1 MKRILVVILSASIFA
16 SMMQAMTL
24 KQAKDLYKAG
34 RFADALPAMEE
45 FYKKTP
51 KNASYNQWYGACL
64 YETGKKAE
72 SEKYFKYALDKK
84 VADAARYLAQLSL
97 ERMDYA
103 AFSLYLEQFTEMI
116 DGEEDAL
123 SETASKGLSHL
134 MRVEEMLNR
143 VEKIEIFDSITVSKN
158 NFFSFYRLSAEAGKV
173 ENISIGNDS
182 IVVYE
187 PQSGNRR
194 LMALPDSLGIDKIME
209 SNRFPDGKW
218 DTPTPLDI
226 ATDGSQLFPFLM
238 SDGMTL
244 YFSDNGSKSIGGY
257 DIMMSRKD
265 LSNGEYYEPQNVGMP
280 YNSPFND
287 YLLAIDEM
295 TGIGWWATD
304 RNAPQ
309 ADVVTIY
316 IFKTNNIR
324 ENYDRTETDV
334 YGFAAVTSIGATQ
347 NVDSNYDSLRDAIKA
362 IEEVSEV
369 RDFEFT
375 FVIKNGVVY
384 HYFDDFRSS
393 EAKGLMHKRIA
404 LSADIDEL
412 KADLSNQREQYASAS
427 NAARNRMT
435 STILTSERNLENKIE
450 ELARV
455 DNHIRAIEQRLIK

>member
-103 AFSLYLEQFTEMI
+103 AFALYLEQFTEMI

-187 PQSGNRR
+187 PQSGNSRHRYRR
-194 LMALPDSLGIDKIME
+194 LSA
-209 SNRFPDGKW
+209 FPLSYERRHDIVFLRQWQQKHRGLRHY
-218 DTPTPLDI
+218 DVAQRPL
-226 ATDGSQLFPFLM
+226 Q
-238 SDGMTL
+238 
-244 YFSDNGSKSIGGY
+244 
-257 DIMMSRKD
+257 
-265 LSNGEYYEPQNVGMP
+265 
-280 YNSPFND
+280 
-287 YLLAIDEM
+287 
-295 TGIGWWATD
+295 W
-304 RNAPQ
+304 
-309 ADVVTIY
+309 
-316 IFKTNNIR
+316 
-324 ENYDRTETDV
+324 
-334 YGFAAVTSIGATQ
+334 
-347 NVDSNYDSLRDAIKA
+347 
-362 IEEVSEV
+362 
-369 RDFEFT
+369 
-375 FVIKNGVVY
+375 
-384 HYFDDFRSS
+384 
-393 EAKGLMHKRIA
+393 
-404 LSADIDEL
+404 
-412 KADLSNQREQYASAS
+412 
-427 NAARNRMT
+427 
-435 STILTSERNLENKIE
+435 
-450 ELARV
+450 
-455 DNHIRAIEQRLIK
+455 

>member
-1 MKRILVVILSASIFA
+1 
-16 SMMQAMTL
+16 
-24 KQAKDLYKAG
+24 
-34 RFADALPAMEE
+34 
-45 FYKKTP
+45 
-51 KNASYNQWYGACL
+51 
-64 YETGKKAE
+64 
-72 SEKYFKYALDKK
+72 
-84 VADAARYLAQLSL
+84 
-97 ERMDYA
+97 
-103 AFSLYLEQFTEMI
+103 
-116 DGEEDAL
+116 
-123 SETASKGLSHL
+123 
-134 MRVEEMLNR
+134 
-143 VEKIEIFDSITVSKN
+143 
-158 NFFSFYRLSAEAGKV
+158 
-173 ENISIGNDS
+173 
-182 IVVYE
+182 
-187 PQSGNRR
+187 
-194 LMALPDSLGIDKIME
+194 
-209 SNRFPDGKW
+209 
-218 DTPTPLDI
+218 
-226 ATDGSQLFPFLM
+226 
-238 SDGMTL
+238 
-244 YFSDNGSKSIGGY
+244 
-257 DIMMSRKD
+257 
-265 LSNGEYYEPQNVGMP
+265 MP

-369 RDFEFT
+369 RNFEFT